1 MSRTSIITLAVA
13 LLLLLLGAL
22 ALHLRSDET
31 AIDVTYTLTRV
42 ERGDLLYSI
51 SATGTLR
58 PLITVQVGSQVS
70 GTIEEVYADFN
81 SKVKKGQIVA
91 QIEPALFRAQV
102 AQAQA
107 NYESSNA
114 VLEKAWVIVED
125 ARRQLARAKD
135 LQKKSMMAESDVEAA
150 QFNFDAAVV
159 ETRVKKAAVAQA
171 KATLDQ
177 AQINLANTTIYTP
190 IEGVVLSKDVDVGQ
204 TVAASLQAPTLFTI
218 AQDLRHMQIETNV
231 DEAFIGMIQEGQTVT
246 FSVFAYPRDI
256 FEGKLVQ
263 IRLSPQSQDDSDVV
277 LYNCIIEVDNTKL
290 KLKPRMTATVTIQVD
305 ARQDILKVPN
315 SALRYMPDL
324 PAERL
329 KELRQQVDFD
339 NNEALIWT
347 PSSDG
352 AMPIKVILGLSSDH
366 QTEVSAE
373 GLIEGTQIIIGEK
386 DDRSGQKRK
395 TGIRLF

>member
-1 MSRTSIITLAVA
+1 MSRTSKITLAVA

-22 ALHLRSDET
+22 ALHLRSNET
-31 AIDVTYTLTRV
+31 AIDVTYELTKV

-51 SATGTLR
+51 SATGTLS

-70 GTIEEVYADFN
+70 GTIEEVYVDFN

-114 VLEKAWVIVED
+114 VLDKARVIVED
-125 ARRQLARAKD
+125 ARRQLERAKD
-135 LQKKSMMAESDVEAA
+135 LQKKSMMAESDIEAA

-177 AQINLANTTIYTP
+177 AQVNLANTTIYTP

-231 DEAFIGMIQEGQTVT
+231 DEAFIGMVHEGQTVT
-246 FSVFAYPRDI
+246 FSVFAYPQDI

-277 LYNCIIEVDNTKL
+277 LYNCIIEVDNTNL

-347 PSSDG
+347 PSADG
-352 AMPIKVILGLSSDH
+352 AVPIKVILGLSSDH

-373 GLIEGTQIIIGEK
+373 GLIEGMEIIIGEK

>member
-1 MSRTSIITLAVA
+1 MSRTSKITLAVA

-22 ALHLRSDET
+22 ALHLRSNET
-31 AIDVTYTLTRV
+31 AIDVTYALTKV

-51 SATGTLR
+51 SATGTLS

-70 GTIEEVYADFN
+70 GTIEEVYVDFN

-114 VLEKAWVIVED
+114 VLDKARVIVED
-125 ARRQLARAKD
+125 ARRQLERAKD
-135 LQKKSMMAESDVEAA
+135 LQKKSMMAESDIEAA

-177 AQINLANTTIYTP
+177 AQVNLANTTIYTP

-231 DEAFIGMIQEGQTVT
+231 DEAFIGMVHEGQTVT
-246 FSVFAYPRDI
+246 FSVFAYPQDI

-277 LYNCIIEVDNTKL
+277 LYNCIIEVDNTNL

-324 PAERL
+324 PAERI

-347 PSSDG
+347 PSEDG
-352 AMPIKVILGLSSDH
+352 AVPIKVILGLSSDH

-373 GLIEGTQIIIGEK
+373 GLIEGMEIIIGEK

>member
-1 MSRTSIITLAVA
+1 MSRTNNITLAVA

-22 ALHLRSDET
+22 ALHLRSNET
-31 AIDVTYTLTRV
+31 AIDVTYALTKV

-51 SATGTLR
+51 SATGTLS

-70 GTIEEVYADFN
+70 GTIEEVYVDFN

-107 NYESSNA
+107 NYESSTA
-114 VLEKAWVIVED
+114 VLDKAWVIVED
-125 ARRQLARAKD
+125 ARRQLERAKD
-135 LQKKSMMAESDVEAA
+135 LQKKSMMAESDIEAA

-177 AQINLANTTIYTP
+177 AQVNLANTTIYTP

-231 DEAFIGMIQEGQTVT
+231 DEAFIGMVHEGQTVT
-246 FSVFAYPRDI
+246 FSVFAYPQDI

-277 LYNCIIEVDNTKL
+277 LYNCIIEVDNINL

-324 PAERL
+324 LAERI

-347 PSSDG
+347 PSADG
-352 AMPIKVILGLSSDH
+352 VVPIKVILGLSSDH

-373 GLIEGTQIIIGEK
+373 GLIEGMQIIIGEK

>member
-13 LLLLLLGAL
+13 LLLLSLGAL

>member
-1 MSRTSIITLAVA
+1 MSRTSKITLAVA

-22 ALHLRSDET
+22 ALHLRSNET
-31 AIDVTYTLTRV
+31 AIDVTYELTKV

-51 SATGTLR
+51 SATGTLS

-70 GTIEEVYADFN
+70 GTIEEVYVDFN

-114 VLEKAWVIVED
+114 VLDKARVIVED
-125 ARRQLARAKD
+125 ARRQLERAKD
-135 LQKKSMMAESDVEAA
+135 LQKKSMMAESDIEAA

-177 AQINLANTTIYTP
+177 AQVNLANTTIYTP

-231 DEAFIGMIQEGQTVT
+231 DEAFIGMVHEGQTVT
-246 FSVFAYPRDI
+246 FSVFAYPQDI

-277 LYNCIIEVDNTKL
+277 LYNCIIEVDNTNL

-324 PAERL
+324 PAERI

-347 PSSDG
+347 PSADG
-352 AMPIKVILGLSSDH
+352 AVPIKVILGLSSDH

-373 GLIEGTQIIIGEK
+373 GLIEGMEIIIGEK

>member
-13 LLLLLLGAL
+13 LLLLLLGTL
-22 ALHLRSDET
+22 ALHFRSDET

-51 SATGTLR
+51 SATGTLS

-70 GTIEEVYADFN
+70 GTIEEVYVDFN

-91 QIEPALFRAQV
+91 QINPALFKAQV

-125 ARRQLARAKD
+125 ARRQLGRAKD
-135 LQKKSMMAESDVEAA
+135 LQKKNMMAESDVEAA

-177 AQINLANTTIYTP
+177 AQVNLANTTIYTP

-231 DEAFIGMIQEGQTVT
+231 DEAFIGMIHEGQTVT

-305 ARQDILKVPN
+305 ARRDILKVPN

-324 PAERL
+324 PAKRL

-352 AMPIKVILGLSSDH
+352 AMPLKVILGLSSDH

-386 DDRSGQKRK
+386 DDRSEQKRK

>member
-1 MSRTSIITLAVA
+1 MSRTSKITLAVA

-22 ALHLRSDET
+22 ALHLRSNET
-31 AIDVTYTLTRV
+31 AIDVTYELTKV

-51 SATGTLR
+51 SATGTLS

-70 GTIEEVYADFN
+70 GTIEEVYVDFN

-114 VLEKAWVIVED
+114 VLDKARVIVED
-125 ARRQLARAKD
+125 ARRQLERAKD
-135 LQKKSMMAESDVEAA
+135 LQKKSMMAESDIEAA

-177 AQINLANTTIYTP
+177 AQVNLANTTIYTP

-231 DEAFIGMIQEGQTVT
+231 DEAFIGMVHEGQMVT
-246 FSVFAYPRDI
+246 FSVFAYPQDI

-277 LYNCIIEVDNTKL
+277 LYNCIIEVDNTNL

-324 PAERL
+324 PAERI

-347 PSSDG
+347 PSADG
-352 AMPIKVILGLSSDH
+352 AVPIKVILGLSSDH

-373 GLIEGTQIIIGEK
+373 GLIEGMEIIIGEK

>member
-1 MSRTSIITLAVA
+1 MSRTNNITLAVA

-22 ALHLRSDET
+22 ALHLRSNET
-31 AIDVTYTLTRV
+31 AIDVTYALTKV

-51 SATGTLR
+51 SAAGTLS

-70 GTIEEVYADFN
+70 GTIEEVYVDFN

-107 NYESSNA
+107 NYESSTA
-114 VLEKAWVIVED
+114 VLDKAWVIVED
-125 ARRQLARAKD
+125 ARRQLERAKD
-135 LQKKSMMAESDVEAA
+135 LQKKSMMAESDIEAA

-177 AQINLANTTIYTP
+177 AQVNLANTTIYTP

-231 DEAFIGMIQEGQTVT
+231 DEAFIGMVHEGQTVT
-246 FSVFAYPRDI
+246 FSVFAYPQDI

-277 LYNCIIEVDNTKL
+277 LYNCIIEVDNINL

-324 PAERL
+324 PAERI

-347 PSSDG
+347 PSADG
-352 AMPIKVILGLSSDH
+352 VVPIKVILGLSSDH

-373 GLIEGTQIIIGEK
+373 GLIEGMQIIIGEK

-395 TGIRLF
+395 AGIRLF

>member
-1 MSRTSIITLAVA
+1 MSRTSKITLAVA

-22 ALHLRSDET
+22 ALHLRSNET
-31 AIDVTYTLTRV
+31 AIDVTYALTKV

-51 SATGTLR
+51 SATGTLS

-70 GTIEEVYADFN
+70 GTIEEVYVDFN

-114 VLEKAWVIVED
+114 VLDKAWVIVED
-125 ARRQLARAKD
+125 ARRQLERAKD
-135 LQKKSMMAESDVEAA
+135 LQKKSMMAESDIEAA

-177 AQINLANTTIYTP
+177 AQVNLANTTIYTP

-231 DEAFIGMIQEGQTVT
+231 DEAFIGMVHEGQTVT
-246 FSVFAYPRDI
+246 FSVFAYPQDI

-277 LYNCIIEVDNTKL
+277 LYNCIIEVDNTNL

-324 PAERL
+324 PAERI

-347 PSSDG
+347 PSADG
-352 AMPIKVILGLSSDH
+352 AVPIKVILGLSSDH

-373 GLIEGTQIIIGEK
+373 GLIEGMEIIIGEK

>member
-51 SATGTLR
+51 SAIGTLS

-70 GTIEEVYADFN
+70 GTIEEVYVDFN

-114 VLEKAWVIVED
+114 VLDKAWVIVED
-125 ARRQLARAKD
+125 ARRQLERAKD
-135 LQKKSMMAESDVEAA
+135 LQKKSMMAESDIEAA

-171 KATLDQ
+171 KATLDL
-177 AQINLANTTIYTP
+177 AQVNLANTTIHTP
-190 IEGVVLSKDVDVGQ
+190 IQGVVLSKDVDVGQ

-231 DEAFIGMIQEGQTVT
+231 DEAFIGMIHEGQTVT

-277 LYNCIIEVDNTKL
+277 LYNCIIEVDNTNL

-329 KELRQQVDFD
+329 KELRQQVEFD

-386 DDRSGQKRK
+386 DDRSAQKRN

>member
-1 MSRTSIITLAVA
+1 MSRTSKITLAVA

-22 ALHLRSDET
+22 ALHLRSNET
-31 AIDVTYTLTRV
+31 AIDVTYELTKV

-51 SATGTLR
+51 SATGTLS

-70 GTIEEVYADFN
+70 GTIEEVYVDFN

-114 VLEKAWVIVED
+114 VLDKARVIVED
-125 ARRQLARAKD
+125 ARRQLERAKD
-135 LQKKSMMAESDVEAA
+135 LQKKSMMAESDIEAA

-177 AQINLANTTIYTP
+177 AQVNLANTTIYTP

-231 DEAFIGMIQEGQTVT
+231 DEAFIGMVHEGQTVT
-246 FSVFAYPRDI
+246 FSVFAYPQDI

-277 LYNCIIEVDNTKL
+277 LYNCIIEVDNTNL

-324 PAERL
+324 PAERI

-347 PSSDG
+347 PSADG
-352 AMPIKVILGLSSDH
+352 AVPIKVILGLSSDH

-373 GLIEGTQIIIGEK
+373 GLIEGMQIIIGEK

>member
-13 LLLLLLGAL
+13 LLLLSLGAL

-277 LYNCIIEVDNTKL
+277 LYNCIVEVDNTDL
-290 KLKPRMTATVTIQVD
+290 KLKPGMTATVTIQVD

>member
-13 LLLLLLGAL
+13 LLLLSLGAL

-231 DEAFIGMIQEGQTVT
+231 DEAFIGMVHEGQTVT

-263 IRLSPQSQDDSDVV
+263 IRLSPQSQNDSDVV

>member
-1 MSRTSIITLAVA
+1 MSRTSKITLAVA

-31 AIDVTYTLTRV
+31 SIDVTYTLARV
-42 ERGDLLYSI
+42 ERGDLMYSI
-51 SATGTLR
+51 SATGTLS
-58 PLITVQVGSQVS
+58 PLNTVQVGSQVS
-70 GTIEEVYADFN
+70 GTIEEVYVDFN
-81 SKVKKGQIVA
+81 SKVKKGQVVA
-91 QIEPALFRAQV
+91 QIDPALLRTQV

-107 NYESSNA
+107 NYESSKA
-114 VLEKAWVIVED
+114 GLEKAWLIVED
-125 ARRQLARAKD
+125 TRRQLERAKG
-135 LQKKSMMAESDVEAA
+135 LQKKNMMAESEVEAA
-150 QFNFDAAVV
+150 QFNLDAAMV
-159 ETRVKKAAVAQA
+159 ETKVKKAGVAQA
-171 KATLDQ
+171 KAALDQ
-177 AQINLANTTIYTP
+177 AQVNLANTTIYTP

-231 DEAFIGMIQEGQTVT
+231 DEAFIGMVHEGQTVT
-246 FSVFAYPRDI
+246 FSVFAYPQDI

-277 LYNCIIEVDNTKL
+277 LYNCIIEVDNTNL

-324 PAERL
+324 PAERI

-347 PSSDG
+347 PSADG
-352 AMPIKVILGLSSDH
+352 AVPIKVILGLSSDH

-373 GLIEGTQIIIGEK
+373 GLIEGMQIIIGEK

-395 TGIRLF
+395 TGLRLF

>member
-1 MSRTSIITLAVA
+1 MSRTSKITLAVA

-22 ALHLRSDET
+22 ALHLRSNET
-31 AIDVTYTLTRV
+31 AIDVTYALTKV

-51 SATGTLR
+51 SATGTLS

-70 GTIEEVYADFN
+70 GTIEEVYVDFN

-114 VLEKAWVIVED
+114 VLDKARVIVED
-125 ARRQLARAKD
+125 ARRQLERAKD
-135 LQKKSMMAESDVEAA
+135 LQKKSMMAESDIEAA

-177 AQINLANTTIYTP
+177 AQVNLANTTIYTP

-231 DEAFIGMIQEGQTVT
+231 DEAFIGMVHEGQTVT
-246 FSVFAYPRDI
+246 FSVFAYPQDI

-277 LYNCIIEVDNTKL
+277 LYNCIIEVDNTNL

-324 PAERL
+324 PAERI

-347 PSSDG
+347 PSADG
-352 AMPIKVILGLSSDH
+352 AVPIKVILGLSSDH

-373 GLIEGTQIIIGEK
+373 GLIEGMEIIIGEK

>member
-1 MSRTSIITLAVA
+1 MSRTSKITLAVA

-22 ALHLRSDET
+22 ALHLRSNET
-31 AIDVTYTLTRV
+31 AIDVTYALTKV

-51 SATGTLR
+51 SATGTLS

-70 GTIEEVYADFN
+70 GTIEEVYVDFN

-114 VLEKAWVIVED
+114 VLDKARVIVED
-125 ARRQLARAKD
+125 ARRQLERAKD
-135 LQKKSMMAESDVEAA
+135 LQKKSMMAESDIEAA

-177 AQINLANTTIYTP
+177 AQVNLANTTIYTP

-231 DEAFIGMIQEGQTVT
+231 DEAFIGMVHEGQMVT
-246 FSVFAYPRDI
+246 FSVFAYPQDI

-277 LYNCIIEVDNTKL
+277 LYNCIIEVDNTNL

-324 PAERL
+324 PAERI

-347 PSSDG
+347 PSADG
-352 AMPIKVILGLSSDH
+352 AVPIKVILGLSSDH

-373 GLIEGTQIIIGEK
+373 GLIEGMEIIIGEK

>member
-1 MSRTSIITLAVA
+1 MSRTSIIILAVA
-13 LLLLLLGAL
+13 LLLLSLGAL

-305 ARQDILKVPN
+305 ARQDIRKVPN

-324 PAERL
+324 SAERL

-386 DDRSGQKRK
+386 DYRSGQKRK

>member
-1 MSRTSIITLAVA
+1 MSRTSKITLAVA

-22 ALHLRSDET
+22 ALHLRSNET
-31 AIDVTYTLTRV
+31 AIDVTYALTKV

-51 SATGTLR
+51 SATGTLS

-70 GTIEEVYADFN
+70 GTIEEVYVDFN

-114 VLEKAWVIVED
+114 VLDKARVIVED
-125 ARRQLARAKD
+125 ARRQLERAKD
-135 LQKKSMMAESDVEAA
+135 LQKKSMMAESDIEAA

-177 AQINLANTTIYTP
+177 AQVNLANTTIYTP

-231 DEAFIGMIQEGQTVT
+231 DEAFIGMVHEGQTVT
-246 FSVFAYPRDI
+246 FSVFAYPQDI

-277 LYNCIIEVDNTKL
+277 LYNCIIEVDNTNL

-324 PAERL
+324 PAERI

-347 PSSDG
+347 PSADG
-352 AMPIKVILGLSSDH
+352 AVPIKVILGLSSDH

-373 GLIEGTQIIIGEK
+373 GLIEGMQIIIGGK